1 MAKKLYHFTP
11 EELLLLKAALSH
23 YLSTCRRNYRGGMV
37 DSDDYDYTI
46 DAIFAM
52 KDKLGIELDIEE

>member
-11 EELLLLKAALSH
+11 EEFLLLKTALSH
-23 YLSTCRRNYRGGMV
+23 YLSTCRRNYRTGMV
-37 DSDDYDYTI
+37 DSDDYEYTV

-52 KDKLGIELDIEE
+52 RDKLGIELDIEE